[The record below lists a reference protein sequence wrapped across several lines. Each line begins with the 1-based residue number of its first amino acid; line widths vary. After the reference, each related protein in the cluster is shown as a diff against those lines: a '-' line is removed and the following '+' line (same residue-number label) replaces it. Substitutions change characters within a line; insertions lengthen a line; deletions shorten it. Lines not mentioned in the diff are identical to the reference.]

1 MPSLPVAYQIATHFN
16 VSIDWLCGIG
26 IEPFSIKTY
35 SDIFTLLVALSENS
49 ELKCEFNVDVNR
61 FYSNSSPVPIASISF
76 IDDDNIYNIFKD
88 FSKMK
93 NNLDDD
99 TIDRDIFNYWIQ
111 KHKEKYQD
119 KKITNPDDIPF

>member
-1 MPSLPVAYQIATHFN
+1 
-16 VSIDWLCGIG
+16 
-26 IEPFSIKTY
+26 
-35 SDIFTLLVALSENS
+35 
-49 ELKCEFNVDVNR
+49 
-61 FYSNSSPVPIASISF
+61 
-76 IDDDNIYNIFKD
+76 
-88 FSKMK
+88 MK